1 MKRGM
6 PLSVRI
12 LLWALLNVLLLG
24 AVGWGLFRGQFNI
37 GLDTLLAGRAGDRL
51 QSMADVLG
59 GELAK
64 TPQSEWDAVLARTA
78 AAYELKLVIVRPDG
92 QRHAGDKLEI
102 PTEVRQ
108 RLGDRPWGFGPPGD
122 RSRMDK
128 PFGEPPFDDF
138 KPGQS
143 PGPGPGPRRQEGRR
157 EDGPN
162 NDPRGGPSENPPPGR
177 FMKPGENP
185 AAFTADRERDRLGAP
200 PGDGPDHRRSPIP
213 RRPRF
218 FIRAGDPAQYW
229 AGIPL
234 MGLGSVDGRP
244 FIAML
249 LAVAPSLTAGGLVVD
264 PLPWLLGAGGA
275 LLLSLLLWYPLV
287 RGVTRS
293 IRETTT
299 ATERLAEGKF
309 DTAVEVTRT
318 DELGRLGTAVNHLS
332 GRLEHFVNGQ
342 RRFLGDIAHELC
354 SPLARMQLGA
364 SLMERE
370 ATDAQ
375 KERVQDV
382 REEVELMTGLVNEL
396 LSFSKAGLQSRE
408 AVLQSVYLADLA
420 RQVAAREAE
429 SADIVEIDI
438 PETLTASAEPELLAR
453 AVANLLRNAL
463 RYAGHAGPVRI
474 HASAEDCQVLLTV
487 SDQGPGVPE
496 ADLDRIFEPFYR
508 PDTAR
513 TREAGGTG
521 LGLAIVRTCVD
532 ACQGT
537 VSARNR
543 VPAGLEVT
551 IRLSA
556 SSKTTVNG

>member
-1 MKRGM
+1 MKRGL

-12 LLWALLNVLLLG
+12 LLWALLNVLLL
-24 AVGWGLFRGQFNI
+24 AALGWALFRGQFGI

-64 TPQSEWDAVLARTA
+64 TPPAEWDAVLARTA
-78 AAYELKLVIVRPDG
+78 SAYELKLLVVRPDG
-92 QRHAGDKLEI
+92 QYQAGERLEI
-102 PTEVRQ
+102 PAEVRQ
-108 RLGDRPWGFGPPGD
+108 RLGDRPWGDRPPGD
-122 RSRMDK
+122 RPRM
-128 PFGEPPFDDF
+128 GGPPIEDF
-138 KPGQS
+138 KPGQGPR
-143 PGPGPGPRRQEGRR
+143 PGPGSRRPDGPRREGP
-157 EDGPN
+157 DDP
-162 NDPRGGPSENPPPGR
+162 PRGGSGDFGENVPPGRVILPGGSAAVPLPDRDRMGPPPG
-177 FMKPGENP
+177 N
-185 AAFTADRERDRLGAP
+185 
-200 PGDGPDHRRSPIP
+200 GPDPRRGPMG

-218 FIRAGDPAQYW
+218 FVRAGEPVQYW

-234 MGLGSVDGRP
+234 ASLGGGGERP
-244 FIAML
+244 FMAML

-293 IRETTT
+293 IRETTA

-309 DTAVEVTRT
+309 DTAVEVTRR

-332 GRLEHFVNGQ
+332 GRLEHFVHGQ

-364 SLMERE
+364 TLMERE
-370 ATDAQ
+370 ATEAQ

-396 LSFSKAGLQSRE
+396 LSFSKAGLQSRG
-408 AVLQSVYLADLA
+408 AVLQSVNLAALA
-420 RQVAAREAE
+420 RQVVQREAGA
-429 SADIVEIDI
+429 ADAVEIEI
-438 PETLTASAEPELLAR
+438 PETLTARAEPELLAR
-453 AVANLLRNAL
+453 AIANLVRNAL
-463 RYAGHAGPVRI
+463 RYAGHAGPVRL
-474 HASAEDCQVLLTV
+474 HAGTESGQVFLTV
-487 SDQGPGVPE
+487 SDHGPGVPE

-521 LGLAIVRTCVD
+521 LGLAIVRTCID

-537 VSARNR
+537 VSARNLE
-543 VPAGLEVT
+543 PSGLEVV
-551 IRLSA
+551 IRLSI
-556 SSKTTVNG
+556 S